1 VSLTTHSGGDAGFF
15 AMPIEELVCL
25 IHASRLEVPVSHV
38 FRMDQIMEAHLLS
51 EENGAA
57 RRNDVLT

>member
-1 VSLTTHSGGDAGFF
+1 
-15 AMPIEELVCL
+15 MPIEELVCL